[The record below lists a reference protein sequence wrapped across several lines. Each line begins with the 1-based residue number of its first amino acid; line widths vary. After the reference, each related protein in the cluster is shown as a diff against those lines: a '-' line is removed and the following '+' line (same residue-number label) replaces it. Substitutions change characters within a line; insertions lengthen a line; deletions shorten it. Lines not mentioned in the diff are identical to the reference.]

1 MKCSNALEERVR
13 RGLIRALYAQGL
25 ISEAV
30 FRALLGG

>member
-1 MKCSNALEERVR
+1 MKRNRVLEERMR

-30 FRALLGG
+30 FRALLEG